1 MKIYVMPA
9 DDQGCGHYRLIWPAK
24 VLQSLGYDITI
35 VDPQGAD
42 DILTG
47 SMQNGELVDVQ
58 IPQDADIMI
67 FQRVTNRYMAA
78 AVKLIRARGVA
89 VVIDMDDDLATIHP
103 SNPAFAFLHPRGQYP
118 EHSWRNA
125 ARACDDATMV
135 VTATPA
141 LQQRYARH
149 GRGRVF
155 DNYVPGRM
163 LDVPHEDSDLIG
175 WAGSVHSH
183 PDDLQAMG
191 ASVNIMAREGYSFG
205 NVGSGD
211 GIRTAWG
218 LSASTDLYIS
228 GIAPIEGWG
237 DAVTKL
243 GIGVAPLAD
252 TVFNAAKSWL
262 KMAEYAAVGVPCI
275 ASPRAEYTRLH
286 KLGVGLLAKDPSD
299 WKRKMKML
307 ARDSAMRQ
315 ELSAQGRDVMA
326 GMTIEAHAWKLLE
339 IWTEALSM
347 QRAKALG
354 AHSRR

>member
-9 DDQGCGHYRLIWPAK
+9 DVQGCGHYRLIWPAR
-24 VLQSLGYDITI
+24 VLQSLGYDVTI
-35 VDPQGAD
+35 VDTQSAD
-42 DILTG
+42 DMMTG
-47 SMQNGELVDVQ
+47 SVRDGKLIDVK
-58 IPQDADIMI
+58 IPKDADVMV
-67 FQRVTNRYMAA
+67 FQRVTNQYMAA
-78 AVKLIRARGVA
+78 AIRLIQEKDVA
-89 VVIDMDDDLATIHP
+89 VVIDMDDDLANIHP
-103 SNPAFAFLHPRGQYP
+103 SNPAFGFLHPRGPYP
-118 EHSWRNA
+118 EQSWMNA

-141 LQQRYARH
+141 LIQRYARH

-163 LDVPHEDSDLIG
+163 LDIPHEDNDLIG

-191 ASVNIMAREGYSFG
+191 PSVNILARGGYTFG

-211 GIRTAWG
+211 GIHKAWG
-218 LSASTDLYIS
+218 LSETTEIYTS
-228 GIAPIEGWG
+228 GIVPIEQWG
-237 DAVTKL
+237 EAVTVL

-286 KLGVGLLAKDPSD
+286 KHGVGLLAKDPGD

-307 ARDSAMRQ
+307 AENTAARR
-315 ELSAQGRDVMA
+315 ELSEQGRDVMA
-326 GMTIEAHAWKLLE
+326 GMTIEGHAWRLME
-339 IWTEALSM
+339 IWTEALRI
-347 QRAKALG
+347 QRKKALG